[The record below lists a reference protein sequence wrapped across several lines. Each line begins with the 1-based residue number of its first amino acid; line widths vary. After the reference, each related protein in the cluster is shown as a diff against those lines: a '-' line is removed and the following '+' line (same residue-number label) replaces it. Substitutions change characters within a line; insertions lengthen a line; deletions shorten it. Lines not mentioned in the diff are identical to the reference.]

1 MLSRLILETLK
12 NFETNTF
19 RYRSSED
26 LWNAHS
32 MKKNDTECLGDLIG
46 VDVGGTFTDL
56 VKLDQKTGKVRLAKV
71 ASTIENQAFGV
82 MQSIAEAETNL
93 KNVALVVHG
102 TTTTTNA
109 VLERKLSRTGLITTA
124 GFRDVLE
131 LGRRTRPQP
140 YGMKGHFLP
149 IIPRDLR
156 LEVGERMDY
165 AGRILI
171 PLNESSVRE
180 AGKKLL
186 DQGVESV
193 VVHFLHAYANP
204 EHELRA
210 AEILAEFW
218 PNEYITTG
226 HSLLSESR
234 EFERGVTAA
243 VNAAV
248 QPILKRYINKLD
260 SELEAEGYAGELL
273 VMNGNGGTVS
283 AERVIREAAKTV
295 MSGPASGV
303 IAAAYTGTA
312 AGRPN
317 LITYD
322 MGGTS
327 TDVAL
332 IRGGEP
338 SVSNEIELEYAM
350 PIHVPMVDV
359 RTIGAG
365 GGSIAKVNDAG
376 LLEVG
381 PHSAGAEPGPICYG
395 RGGNEPTIS
404 DANFLLGRL
413 DVTKLKSVSQEVD
426 IEHIRSIFQEKLG
439 DPLNID
445 AETAAAAVLQVAITR
460 MAGATRMVSVS
471 LGEDPRDFSL
481 FAFGGAGPMH
491 ATALARELGIPEV
504 IVPARP
510 GITNALGC
518 VVADMKHDFVRTV
531 NSPLNNVDM
540 DEIID
545 ILKAQSKEGTELIQK
560 EPVSVEEIKVVHSF
574 DMQFVGQT
582 HILSVFLPTYDLSHE
597 VVQSAFD
604 EAYYGRFRVRLPE
617 IRAQIVNVKTTVM
630 GRRTG
635 ICFDGLI
642 DASGRVESLEMAQN
656 GARPVWFNGD
666 WQNTKIFNR
675 EALPLSAKIKG
686 PAILEQM
693 DTMVLIEP
701 GDEAISDKNGNILIS
716 LGGLS

>member
-1 MLSRLILETLK
+1 
-12 NFETNTF
+12 
-19 RYRSSED
+19 
-26 LWNAHS
+26 
-32 MKKNDTECLGDLIG
+32 MKKNGTECLGDLIG

-56 VKLDQKTGKVRLAKV
+56 IKLDQNTGKVRLAKV

-193 VVHFLHAYANP
+193 VIHFLHAYANP

-283 AERVIREAAKTV
+283 AKRVIREAAKTV

-332 IRGGEP
+332 IREGEP

-540 DEIID
+540 DEIIG

-635 ICFDGLI
+635 ICLDGLI

>member
-1 MLSRLILETLK
+1 
-12 NFETNTF
+12 
-19 RYRSSED
+19 
-26 LWNAHS
+26 

-56 VKLDQKTGKVRLAKV
+56 IKLDQNTGKVRLAKV

-140 YGMKGHFLP
+140 YGMKGYFLP

-180 AGKKLL
+180 AGKRLL
-186 DQGVESV
+186 DLGVESV
-193 VVHFLHAYANP
+193 VAHFLHAYANP

-248 QPILKRYINKLD
+248 KPILKRYINKLD

-283 AERVIREAAKTV
+283 AKRVVREAAKTV

-518 VVADMKHDFVRTV
+518 VVADMKHDFVLTV

-540 DEIID
+540 DEIIG

-582 HILSVFLPTYDLSHE
+582 HILSVFLPTSDLSHE

-635 ICFDGLI
+635 ICLDGLI

>member
-1 MLSRLILETLK
+1 
-12 NFETNTF
+12 
-19 RYRSSED
+19 
-26 LWNAHS
+26 
-32 MKKNDTECLGDLIG
+32 MKKNGTECLGDLIG

-56 VKLDQKTGKVRLAKV
+56 IKLDQNTGKVRLAKV

-140 YGMKGHFLP
+140 YGMKGYFLP

-210 AEILAEFW
+210 AEVLAEFW

-283 AERVIREAAKTV
+283 AKRVIREAAKTV

-426 IEHIRSIFQEKLG
+426 IEHIRSIFQEKLA

-518 VVADMKHDFVRTV
+518 VVADMKHDFVLTV

-540 DEIID
+540 DEIIG

-635 ICFDGLI
+635 ICLDGLI

>member
-1 MLSRLILETLK
+1 
-12 NFETNTF
+12 
-19 RYRSSED
+19 
-26 LWNAHS
+26 
-32 MKKNDTECLGDLIG
+32 MKKNGTECLGDLIG

-56 VKLDQKTGKVRLAKV
+56 IKLDQNTGKVRLAKV

-82 MQSIAEAETNL
+82 MQSIVEAETNL

-283 AERVIREAAKTV
+283 AKRVVREAAKTV

-540 DEIID
+540 DEIIG

-635 ICFDGLI
+635 ICLDGLI